1 MTHWRRPKTLAAQ
14 LDQLG
19 VKPSDI
25 KYVAVSH
32 THPDHIGNMTM
43 FPKSMLLVQ
52 KAEYEWPSPVGPRFK
67 PDQPVTKL
75 EGDHD
80 VFGDGSVLIISTPG
94 HTPGHESLLVK
105 LPKTGAVLLSGD
117 AVHFKDNWD
126 NRRVPQNN
134 DNKDKTVAS
143 M

>member
-1 MTHWRRPKTLAAQ
+1 GGGGSGGEFARGPQGEKVGKAGDLADGSYRIRRGQDRLLWDPGEPRPTAAIPRGQPPADPRMTHWRRSKTLAAQ

-32 THPDHIGNMTM
+32 THPDHIGNMTL

-67 PDQPVTKL
+67 ADHPVT
-75 EGDHD
+75 
-80 VFGDGSVLIISTPG
+80 
-94 HTPGHESLLVK
+94 
-105 LPKTGAVLLSGD
+105 
-117 AVHFKDNWD
+117 
-126 NRRVPQNN
+126 
-134 DNKDKTVAS
+134 
-143 M
+143 